1 MQSLVA
7 IENRSGMQE
16 SVMQNKGS
24 ISNLRTRS
32 RRLPRDKIYIIKD
45 IIQRLSRT
53 GEMNKSMLL
62 SVCGLNSKI
71 HESVLD
77 DLESRNFV
85 VKKSTLNGAKEISLY
100 NITYEGMQFCNNI
113 LAPFEEVFPRKA
125 RGHDDYQF

>member
-1 MQSLVA
+1 
-7 IENRSGMQE
+7 MQE
-16 SVMQNKGS
+16 TVMQNKGHK
-24 ISNLRTRS
+24 RTRF

-85 VKKSTLNGAKEISLY
+85 VKKSTLNGAKAISLY

-125 RGHDDYQF
+125 RGHDNYQF